1 MSFFADANCAGSACI
16 ISLSM
21 QSQNVSQAAPLASQ
35 DARNNPPLDLR
46 RNKLAF
52 GGDSMFWGIG
62 TYFIPLTTVITALA
76 AQLTTDKSLIGLISL
91 AWYVAY
97 LLPQL
102 FAARLVHGKR
112 RTMLYSVVPAIIGRQ
127 TLLVFALWLFLTQ
140 AQQPTLT
147 VWILIVLIAV
157 LMIFDAFT
165 SQAWFDMFGRA
176 LTPRAKARVIT
187 VNQLLASVGGIGAG
201 LIVTQV
207 LSSPALPFPTNYAL
221 LFFFA
226 WIFIML
232 SLGAMLF
239 IRERVSEA
247 PPAEETTHSNFNAKL
262 LEAWR
267 SDAAFRRM
275 LLARVFTGVENM
287 AAAFYIVFALEK
299 LGLPESSIGIFTI
312 AVVLGGLLGIIF
324 FGWLADRYG
333 SRRVVNA
340 ACTLQFIAPLI
351 TLGVALLP
359 IQSKEFALVAITL
372 VMAINGAVNRSM
384 MVGFFS
390 YAQDSAPEADRPI
403 YVGAVSTVAGTASLL
418 PLLGGVMINAFT
430 SAGMSGLA
438 YVVLFAVAAGVAAIG
453 AWISY
458 GLPKPRNA

>member
-1 MSFFADANCAGSACI
+1 MHAE
-16 ISLSM
+16 
-21 QSQNVSQAAPLASQ
+21 
-35 DARNNPPLDLR
+35 RNPPMDLL

-52 GGDSMFWGIG
+52 GGDSMLWGIG

-76 AQLTTDKSLIGLISL
+76 TQLTTDKSLIGLISL

-102 FAARLVHGKR
+102 FAARVVHGKR
-112 RTMLYSVVPAIIGRQ
+112 RTKRMSVIPAIFGRQ
-127 TLLVFALWLFLTQ
+127 TLLFFALWLFITQ

-147 VWILIVLIAV
+147 VWVLIVMITV

-176 LTPRAKARVIT
+176 LTPRTKARVIT
-187 VNQLLASVGGIGAG
+187 VNQLLASIGGIGAG
-201 LIVTQV
+201 LIVTEV
-207 LSSPALPFPTNYAL
+207 LSSPALPFPNNYAL
-221 LFFFA
+221 LFTFA
-226 WIFIML
+226 WVFIMF
-232 SLGAMLF
+232 SLVAMLF

-247 PPAEETTHSNFNAKL
+247 APVESESNSNFNAKL
-262 LEAWR
+262 REAWQK
-267 SDAAFRRM
+267 DPAFRRM

-312 AVVLGGLLGIIF
+312 AVVIGGLVGIIF

-340 ACTLQFIAPLI
+340 SCTLQFIAPLI
-351 TLGVALLP
+351 TLGLAMLP
-359 IQSKEFALVAITL
+359 IQSEQVAVAAITL

-403 YVGAVSTVAGTASLL
+403 YVGAVSTIAGTASLL
-418 PLLGGVMINAFT
+418 PLLGGLMINAFT
-430 SAGMSGLA
+430 NAGMSGLA
-438 YVVLFAVAAGVAAIG
+438 YIVLFAIAAGVAMLG
-453 AWISY
+453 AWLSY

>member
-1 MSFFADANCAGSACI
+1 
-16 ISLSM
+16 M
-21 QSQNVSQAAPLASQ
+21 QPPITPQAAPLVAGDTS
-35 DARNNPPLDLR
+35 NNPPLDLL

-76 AQLTTDKSLIGLISL
+76 AQLTEDKSLIGLISL

-102 FAARLVHGKR
+102 FAARVVHGKR
-112 RTMLYSVVPAIIGRQ
+112 RTKPYSVVPAIIGRQ
-127 TLLVFALWLFLTQ
+127 TLLVFALWLLITQ
-140 AQQPTLT
+140 AQQATLT
-147 VWILIVLIAV
+147 VWILIALVTV

-176 LTPRAKARVIT
+176 LTPRTKARVIT

-201 LIVTQV
+201 IIVTEV

-232 SLGAMLF
+232 SFGAMLF

-247 PPAEETTHSNFNAKL
+247 APAHEEAKSNFNQKL

-267 SDAAFRRM
+267 NDAAFRRM
-275 LLARVFTGVENM
+275 LLARLFTGVENM
-287 AAAFYIVFALEK
+287 AAAFYIVFALER
-299 LGLPESSIGIFTI
+299 LELPTSSIGIFTI
-312 AVVLGGLLGIIF
+312 AVVIGGLIGIIC

-333 SRRVVNA
+333 ARRVVNA

-351 TLGVALLP
+351 TLGIALMP
-359 IQSKEFALVAITL
+359 FQSKEFDLVAITL

-403 YVGAVSTVAGTASLL
+403 YVGAVSTIAGTASLL

-430 SAGMSGLA
+430 SAGLSALA
-438 YVVLFAVAAGVAAIG
+438 YIVLFAVAAGVAFIG
-453 AWISY
+453 AWLSY

>member
-1 MSFFADANCAGSACI
+1 
-16 ISLSM
+16 M
-21 QSQNVSQAAPLASQ
+21 QSQNVSQAAPLAIQ
-35 DARNNPPLDLR
+35 DTRNNPPVDLL

-52 GGDSMFWGIG
+52 GGDSMLWGIG

-102 FAARLVHGKR
+102 FAARVVHGKR
-112 RTMLYSVVPAIIGRQ
+112 RTKPLSVIPAIVGRQ
-127 TLLVFALWLFLTQ
+127 TLLVFSLWLFLTQ

-147 VWILIVLIAV
+147 VWILIIMITI

-187 VNQLLASVGGIGAG
+187 VNQLLASIGGIGAG

-207 LSSPALPFPTNYAL
+207 LSSPALPFPSNYAL

-247 PPAEETTHSNFNAKL
+247 PAAEETSKSDFNAKL
-262 LEAWR
+262 REAWR
-267 SDAAFRRM
+267 QDPAFRRM

-312 AVVLGGLLGIIF
+312 AVVLGGLFGIIF

-351 TLGVALLP
+351 TLGIALLP
-359 IQSKEFALVAITL
+359 IQSKEVALVAITL

-403 YVGAVSTVAGTASLL
+403 YVGAVSTIAGTASLL
-418 PLLGGVMINAFT
+418 PLLGGLMINAFT
-430 SAGMSGLA
+430 SAGLNTLA
-438 YVVLFAVAAGVAAIG
+438 YIVLFAVAAGVAALG
-453 AWISY
+453 AWLSY

>member
-1 MSFFADANCAGSACI
+1 
-16 ISLSM
+16 M
-21 QSQNVSQAAPLASQ
+21 QPQNTTEIAPLATTATQ
-35 DARNNPPLDLR
+35 HNPPIDLL

-62 TYFIPLTTVITALA
+62 SYFIPLTTVITALA
-76 AQLTTDKSLIGLISL
+76 AQLTTDKSLIGMISL
-91 AWYVAY
+91 AWYVSY

-102 FAARLVHGKR
+102 LAARMVHGKR
-112 RTMLYSVVPAIIGRQ
+112 RTKAYSVIPAIFGRQ
-127 TLLVFALWLFLTQ
+127 SLLAFALWLFLTQ

-147 VWILIVLIAV
+147 VWVLIAMIAL
-157 LMIFDAFT
+157 LMIFDAIT
-165 SQAWFDMFGRA
+165 TQAWFDMFGRA

-187 VNQLLASVGGIGAG
+187 VNQLLSSVGGIFAG
-201 LIVTQV
+201 IIVTQV
-207 LSSPALPFPTNYAL
+207 LSSPALPFPSNYAL

-239 IRERVSEA
+239 IRERVSET
-247 PPAEETTHSNFNAKL
+247 PPAHEETKSNFNARL
-262 LEAWR
+262 LHAWR
-267 SDAAFRRM
+267 NDSAFRRM
-275 LLARVFTGVENM
+275 LLARLFTGVENM
-287 AAAFYIVFALEK
+287 AAAFYIVFALER
-299 LGLPESSIGIFTI
+299 LQLPESSIGIFTI
-312 AVVLGGLLGIIF
+312 AVVIGGLIGIIF

-351 TLGVALLP
+351 TLGIALLP
-359 IQSKEFALVAITL
+359 IQSKEVALVAITL
-372 VMAINGAVNRSM
+372 VMAINGAVNRST

-418 PLLGGVMINAFT
+418 PLLGGVLINTMT
-430 SAGMSGLA
+430 SAGLSGLA
-438 YVVLFAVAAGVAAIG
+438 YIALFAIAAGVAFIG
-453 AWISY
+453 AWFSY

>member
-1 MSFFADANCAGSACI
+1 
-16 ISLSM
+16 M
-21 QSQNVSQAAPLASQ
+21 QSQNAPQAAPL
-35 DARNNPPLDLR
+35 DIHETHNNPPIDLL

-76 AQLTTDKSLIGLISL
+76 TQLTEDKSLIGLISL

-102 FAARLVHGKR
+102 FAARVVHGKR
-112 RTMLYSVVPAIIGRQ
+112 RTKAFAVVPAIIGRQ
-127 TLLVFALWLFLTQ
+127 TLLAFPLWLFITQ

-147 VWILIVLIAV
+147 VWVLIVMIAV

-165 SQAWFDMFGRA
+165 TQAWFDMFGRA

-187 VNQLLASVGGIGAG
+187 VNQFLSSVGGIFAG
-201 LIVTQV
+201 IVVTQV
-207 LSSPALPFPTNYAL
+207 LSSPALPFPSNYAL
-221 LFFFA
+221 LFFCA

-232 SLGAMLF
+232 SLASMLF
-239 IRERVSEA
+239 IRERVSDAA
-247 PPAEETTHSNFNAKL
+247 PAHEETKSNFNQKL

-275 LLARVFTGVENM
+275 LLARLFTGVENM
-287 AAAFYIVFALEK
+287 AAAFYIVFALER

-312 AVVLGGLLGIIF
+312 AVVIGGLIGIIV

-359 IQSKEFALVAITL
+359 IQSKEIALIAITL
-372 VMAINGAVNRSM
+372 VMAINGAVNRST

-403 YVGAVSTVAGTASLL
+403 YVGAVSTIAGTASLL

-430 SAGMSGLA
+430 NAGLSGLA
-438 YVVLFAVAAGVAAIG
+438 YIVLFAVAAGVAAIG
-453 AWISY
+453 AWLSY
-458 GLPKPRNA
+458 GLPKPRNM

>member
-1 MSFFADANCAGSACI
+1 
-16 ISLSM
+16 M
-21 QSQNVSQAAPLASQ
+21 QPQNASQ
-35 DARNNPPLDLR
+35 DASLASPDTTKNPPLDLT

-102 FAARLVHGKR
+102 FAARVVHGRR
-112 RTMLYSVVPAIIGRQ
+112 RTKTLSVIPAIIGRQ
-127 TLLVFALWLFLTQ
+127 TLLIFALWLFLTQ

-147 VWILIVLIAV
+147 VWLLIGIISV

-176 LTPRAKARVIT
+176 LTPRTKARVIT
-187 VNQLLASVGGIGAG
+187 INQLLASIGGIFAG

-207 LSSPALPFPTNYAL
+207 LSSSALPFPSNYAL
-221 LFFFA
+221 LFLLA
-226 WIFIML
+226 WMFIML

-247 PPAEETTHSNFNAKL
+247 APAEEKEASNFNAKL
-262 LEAWR
+262 REAWR
-267 SDAAFRRM
+267 QDPAFRRM

-287 AAAFYIVFALEK
+287 AAAFYIVFALER

-312 AVVLGGLLGIIF
+312 AVVIGGLVGIVF
-324 FGWLADRYG
+324 FGWLAERHG

-351 TLGVALLP
+351 TLGIALLP
-359 IQSKEFALVAITL
+359 IQSTQVYFVAITI
-372 VMAINGAVNRSM
+372 VMAINGAVNRST

-403 YVGAVSTVAGTASLL
+403 YVGAVSTIAGTASLL
-418 PLLGGVMINAFT
+418 PLLGGLMINAFT
-430 SAGMSGLA
+430 EAGFNGLA
-438 YVVLFAVAAGVAAIG
+438 YIVLFATAAGVAAFG
-453 AWISY
+453 AWLSY